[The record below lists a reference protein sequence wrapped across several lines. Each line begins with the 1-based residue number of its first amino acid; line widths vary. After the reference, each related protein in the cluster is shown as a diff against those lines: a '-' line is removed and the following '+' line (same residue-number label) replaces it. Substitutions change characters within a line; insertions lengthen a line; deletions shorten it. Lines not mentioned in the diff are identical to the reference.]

1 MLDFDYL
8 IDTTCYELTLRLSN
22 SSVNANAYFWDFDQ
36 GDTSN
41 LDEPVVTFPNLGTY
55 EVMLVAI
62 DTVCDSYDTTYIT
75 IEHDTANFPTAL
87 WTPDYVSCDLFKE
100 VVFTESLGDAD
111 YFEFNFG
118 DGTTLVTSNQTV
130 QHAYLPRVP
139 LSLQSLRGIHSVMLA
154 HKRFI
159 PLNLITMPTSPP

>member
-1 MLDFDYL
+1 MIKLDFETGIEAIADVDFDYL

-75 IEHDTANFPTAL
+75 IEHDTANFPTA
-87 WTPDYVSCDLFKE
+87 
-100 VVFTESLGDAD
+100 
-111 YFEFNFG
+111 
-118 DGTTLVTSNQTV
+118 
-130 QHAYLPRVP
+130 
-139 LSLQSLRGIHSVMLA
+139 RGH
-154 HKRFI
+154 R
-159 PLNLITMPTSPP
+159 IT